1 METETMKRHI
11 QADSR
16 INASGISHKSIVA
29 ERDNCIASPIIDAE
43 KRTFA
48 IVRQKLSKERRT
60 APIIVAKEDTG
71 VILS

>member
-1 METETMKRHI
+1 MKRHI

-16 INASGISHKSIVA
+16 INASGISHKKIA
-29 ERDNCIASPIIDAE
+29 LERDNSIASPVIDAE

-48 IVRQKLSKERRT
+48 VVRQKLSKERRT
-60 APIIVAKEDTG
+60 SSVIIAKEDTG

>member
-1 METETMKRHI
+1 MKRDI
-11 QADSR
+11 QADSQ
-16 INASGISHKSIVA
+16 NCTSVISHKKIVA

-48 IVRQKLSKERRT
+48 VVRQKLSKERRT